1 MNNGKNPLNKR
12 NIMRKIY
19 QYNHDIKSNN
29 ILIKERNDSPK
40 DKNKSLWDVK
50 TKKTLVNS
58 NREIVISSY
67 NKENFQPRTN
77 QLLFNNNSFFGQN
90 KRIKE
95 VNNNLDNLNNE
106 FQVNNFLK
114 IYNSKSSLE
123 SAEWIYYNNL
133 FKNIFPEKNNNPP
146 KRNLNLPLINSF
158 KYKNS
163 IKKKFEFPPFF
174 IHNKRRILKPDKTKS
189 TINKNKIVINF
200 KDKIDTVKKDL
211 IEEKELNLK
220 KRKLIQYYFLSEPG
234 AHKGRK
240 KINQDCYLVLPKNS
254 ENINNISIF
263 GILNGH
269 GPYGDILSKEIC
281 EYFSDF
287 FSQKINF
294 NKTEIISKPK
304 IDIKRMSFFTQK
316 INNKS
321 QISFNS
327 KNDSSIQKL
336 KLINLQNNNIIN
348 DTYKDLSKDNF
359 SKIYESYNEID
370 KKLHEEYK
378 ENKKCDDSGTSINLI
393 IFFHFMN
400 NINKIISVNLG
411 NTKSILITDDK
422 KIKELNIPHTPCVK
436 EERLRIEQHGGIIDR
451 IDWLKVGPLRV
462 WFKGKKYPGLTITRS
477 LGDFEAIPLGII
489 PTPDIKEY
497 DIDDEKIKILV
508 MATNGIWEFL
518 TNDKIMDI
526 AWQFYENKDAQGA
539 NEKIIETANRIW
551 NIKNPHNIPDLTAG
565 VFFFK

>member
-50 TKKTLVNS
+50 TKKNLVNS
-58 NREIVISSY
+58 NRVIVISSY

-95 VNNNLDNLNNE
+95 GNNNLDNLNNE

-158 KYKNS
+158 KYKNN

-189 TINKNKIVINF
+189 TINKNKIVINVRE
-200 KDKIDTVKKDL
+200 KIDTEKKDL

-234 AHKGRK
+234 THKGRK
-240 KINQDCYLVLPKNS
+240 KINQDCYLILPKNS

-281 EYFSDF
+281 DYFSDY

-316 INNKS
+316 IHNKS

-348 DTYKDLSKDNF
+348 DTYKDLSKDNL

-489 PTPDIKEY
+489 PIPDIKEY
-497 DIDDEKIKILV
+497 DIDNEKIKILV

-526 AWQFYENKDAQGA
+526 AWQFYESKDAQGA
-539 NEKIIETANRIW
+539 TEKIIETANRIW

>member
-40 DKNKSLWDVK
+40 DKNKSLWDTK
-50 TKKTLVNS
+50 TKKNLVNS

-95 VNNNLDNLNNE
+95 GNNNLDNLNNE

-158 KYKNS
+158 KYKNN

-189 TINKNKIVINF
+189 TINKNKIVINVRE
-200 KDKIDTVKKDL
+200 KIDTEKKDL

-240 KINQDCYLVLPKNS
+240 KINQDCYLILPKNS

-263 GILNGH
+263 GIVNGH

-281 EYFSDF
+281 DYFSDY

-316 INNKS
+316 IHNKS
-321 QISFNS
+321 QSSFNS

-336 KLINLQNNNIIN
+336 KLINLQNSNIIN
-348 DTYKDLSKDNF
+348 DIYKDLSKDNF

-526 AWQFYENKDAQGA
+526 AWQFYESKDAQGA
-539 NEKIIETANRIW
+539 TEKIIETANRIW